1 MEEEVK
7 GLSDYWDII
16 RRHKKLVIYPALS
29 LITIVVIIALLLP
42 ATYKSS
48 GLILIESQ
56 EIPNDLVRSTV
67 TSYAD
72 QRIEIIKQKL
82 MTTNK
87 VMGIVNK
94 YKLYPEQRQK
104 SPVSFIVDTFR
115 DNMSVDMVEANV
127 TDSRS
132 GRTRRANIAFN
143 VSFMHKNPQIAQK
156 IASELVTEFLNEN
169 VRTRTARA
177 SETKGFLEEEGNKF
191 QRKIQLLEKK
201 IAEFKDEFSDSLPEL
216 LPYNL
221 SMVENLQEELVQNQ
235 NQIMVLKDQI
245 MTMSLE
251 LANLDAL
258 YPVVGSQ
265 QPASASQQL
274 AQAKAEY
281 AGLQGKYSENHPDI
295 KRLKRQIDSLQN
307 ELGSDGNGDET
318 TQETQGKG
326 PLFIKISSKI
336 DSSERELKRLYQ
348 RQSEVKEKLAS
359 YDKRV
364 VQTHQVQRA
373 YNDLTRDYENN
384 LAKYKELRA
393 KQLQAELA
401 ENLESENKGESFTLI
416 EPPLVA
422 SKPEKPNRPKI
433 IAAGTVVSIAVGLG
447 LALLYEMLV
456 GGVRGYNQISRVIN
470 GVPLVV
476 IPVITTQQEPVKATT
491 GLINIDKRIYWAIGI
506 CLVVVAGF
514 HFLVMDLEILWFKVL
529 RKINLL

>member
-1 MEEEVK
+1 MEEDVK

-16 RRHKKLVIYPALS
+16 RRHRKLVIYPALV
-29 LITIVVIIALLLP
+29 LTIVVVVIALLLP

-56 EIPNDLVRSTV
+56 EIPNDLVRTTV

-87 VMGIVNK
+87 VMGIVKK
-94 YKLYPEQRQK
+94 YNLYPEQRQK
-104 SPVSFIVDTFR
+104 SAVSLIVETFR
-115 DNMSVDMVEANV
+115 GNMSVDMLEANV

-132 GRTRRANIAFN
+132 GRARRANIAFH
-143 VSFMHKNPQIAQK
+143 VSFMDKNPQQAQK
-156 IASELVTEFLNEN
+156 IANELVTEFLNEN

-177 SETKGFLEEEGNKF
+177 SETKAFLMEEGDKF
-191 QRKIQLLEKK
+191 QRKIQLLENK

-221 SMVENLQEELVQNQ
+221 SMVESLQEELLQNQ
-235 NQIMVLKDQI
+235 NQIMVLKDQV

-258 YPVVGSQ
+258 YPLVGSQ
-265 QPASASQQL
+265 QPVSASQQL
-274 AQAKAEY
+274 AQAKAEH
-281 AGLQGKYSENHPDI
+281 ASLQGKYSPNHPDI
-295 KRLKRQIDSLQN
+295 KRLKRQIESLEN
-307 ELGSDGNGDET
+307 ELGHAGGSGA
-318 TQETQGKG
+318 TQANKGKG
-326 PLFIKISSKI
+326 PLFIKINSKI
-336 DSSERELKRLYQ
+336 GSTEREIKRLHH
-348 RQSEVKEKLAS
+348 RKNEVKEKLAS
-359 YDKRV
+359 YGKRV

-373 YNDLTRDYENN
+373 YNDLTRDYDNN

-433 IAAGTVVSIAVGLG
+433 IAAGVVVSIAIGVG
-447 LALLYEMLV
+447 LALLFEMLM

-476 IPVITTQQEPVKATT
+476 IPVITTIQAPVKKAT
-491 GLINIDKRIYWAIGI
+491 GLMTVDRRVYWAIGAGLI
-506 CLVVVAGF
+506 VVASF